1 MAKRP
6 EYDWEQI
13 KSEYIT
19 GRISLRGLHEKYG
32 VSQRLIN
39 ERSRKE
45 QWRAQREKYRDRV
58 VRKVVTKTVT
68 KQANELMKEIDAVD
82 KISDILAKTL
92 ADTQQFNRH
101 IIQTREKNGK
111 HEEWDAEERVFD
123 KVDTKALKEAAQ
135 TLRLVEQMKRSMQ
148 SIRTMQEEQ
157 AMDIAERRIRL
168 EEQRLELDQKRQN
181 MGADTS
187 EHGIVIL
194 APVLEEDDDE

>member
-19 GRISLRGLHEKYG
+19 GRISLRGLHDKYG

-45 QWRAQREKYRDRV
+45 RWKVQRDKYRDRV
-58 VRKVVTKTVT
+58 VSKVLAKVAT
-68 KQANELMKEIDAVD
+68 KQVNELIKEIDTAD
-82 KISDILAKTL
+82 KISDVLAKAL

-101 IIQTREKNGK
+101 IVQTRKKNGK
-111 HEEWDAEERVFD
+111 NEVWDAEERVFD
-123 KVDTKALKEAAQ
+123 KVDTKALKDAAQ

-181 MGADTS
+181 MGADTT
-187 EHGIVIL
+187 EHGVVIL
-194 APVLEEDDDE
+194 APVLEETDE